1 MINIELKNEF
11 SNLLSRIKQTD
22 FLKYDERLRIQY
34 IGALRR
40 IIKLLNNQTDV
51 DLSFWINVQV
61 MLKAYIDLYQK
72 EKITEDVGIRTLLS
86 SIMDAF
92 VKSEQGNLN
101 SSAYYEKEVD
111 KLTEIIKKN
120 SKIADSYNR
129 VVGYIADKTKE
140 INELKYELEQTN
152 RQLEEEKAKNKGKK
166 LDELEAELTN
176 LKNKLAATKGELS
189 KAQERKAELEYLK
202 VELVNQKKLVEQYK
216 SELQKAKEKE
226 SAIENWEDKIR
237 NAFSALKVPISRLE
251 TECNRLEYLYF
262 IYAFISVLVILLLL
276 AIEIVVY
283 YKIHNSAT
291 FLRWEQY
298 WPMVLPVPLAVGLL
312 WGFITQMNR
321 AQKQL
326 IILANQ
332 LYEIEYIEGLLLG
345 LNTLSIDVKDSMVKI
360 NNAIS
365 RLIDNHINN
374 MFTKKIDENKLS
386 DIEKQNALPIE
397 QIPELI
403 KLINKSKG

>member
-120 SKIADSYNR
+120 SKVADSYNR

-189 KAQERKAELEYLK
+189 KAQERKTELEYLK

-283 YKIHNSAT
+283 YKIHNSVT

-403 KLINKSKG
+403 KLINKSKE

>member
-1 MINIELKNEF
+1 MTNIELKIEF
-11 SNLLSRIKQTD
+11 SNLLSRIKQSD

-40 IIKLLNNQTDV
+40 IIKLLNNQIDV

-61 MLKAYIDLYQK
+61 RLKAYFDLYIK
-72 EKITEDVGIRTLLS
+72 EKIIEDFGIRALFS

-92 VKSEQGNLN
+92 VKYEQGNLN
-101 SSAYYEKEVD
+101 SSAFYEKEVD
-111 KLTEIIKKN
+111 KLTENIKKN
-120 SKIADSYNR
+120 SNVEYRYSR
-129 VVGYIADKTKE
+129 VVKYIADKVKE
-140 INELKYELEQTN
+140 ISDLKDDLEQTK

-189 KAQERKAELEYLK
+189 KAQERKTELEYLK

-226 SAIENWEDKIR
+226 SAIENWEDKIK

-283 YKIHNSAT
+283 YKIHNSAI
-291 FLRWEQY
+291 FLKWEQY

-326 IILANQ
+326 VILANQ

-374 MFTKKIDENKLS
+374 MFVKIIDENKLA
-386 DIEKQNALPIE
+386 DIEKQNALPIDK
-397 QIPELI
+397 IPDLI
-403 KLINKSKG
+403 KLITKSKE